1 MVQKKNKRQ
10 ELDINFFATI
20 SGALIATILLYII
33 LYAFLKESYIGSLL
47 LDRGFTQHITIFC
60 AFLVL
65 AITIDKY
72 LKIGREKRI
81 LKNVENEIGQFSFRN
96 HKSVQLIRLRED
108 LYDIDT
114 MITNR
119 LGRIIAA
126 YIESGSRKAVTDF
139 ALDDSSFYISASEA
153 SYAVPR
159 ILVWAIPLL
168 GFIGTV
174 LGISS
179 AVSGFTGFLDNTADI
194 EQIKEGISTV
204 TSGLAVAFDTTLLAL
219 LLSVAVMIP
228 LVLVEKM
235 ESNLLLATDIFIND
249 CVLPLLQEKS
259 ESENDSLSP
268 QLIVTTITDTL
279 DKNLPKKEDLIAT
292 VKQALPTA
300 EELISPAEKYAQEA
314 AKNLVEKFME
324 QFQNIYSQEQLLLQ
338 SIREINSTIL
348 ADRANFLEG
357 LTHQNYISN
366 SVANKIEQLVDLLR
380 ENHRASSQELIQ
392 ASQSIVNQLNQI
404 SDTLSERITSLEKA
418 SDKIAQL
425 QSLRTSLEQIV
436 HLLQHLDDIQK
447 TMANLEEKIGEL
459 KPTLEELSKPRII
472 RLVEQIEK

>member
-1 MVQKKNKRQ
+1 M
-10 ELDINFFATI
+10 
-20 SGALIATILLYII
+20 
-33 LYAFLKESYIGSLL
+33 
-47 LDRGFTQHITIFC
+47 
-60 AFLVL
+60 
-65 AITIDKY
+65 
-72 LKIGREKRI
+72 
-81 LKNVENEIGQFSFRN
+81 
-96 HKSVQLIRLRED
+96 
-108 LYDIDT
+108 
-114 MITNR
+114 
-119 LGRIIAA
+119 
-126 YIESGSRKAVTDF
+126 
-139 ALDDSSFYISASEA
+139 
-153 SYAVPR
+153 
-159 ILVWAIPLL
+159 
-168 GFIGTV
+168 
-174 LGISS
+174 
-179 AVSGFTGFLDNTADI
+179 
-194 EQIKEGISTV
+194 
-204 TSGLAVAFDTTLLAL
+204 
-219 LLSVAVMIP
+219 
-228 LVLVEKM
+228 
-235 ESNLLLATDIFIND
+235 
-249 CVLPLLQEKS
+249 
-259 ESENDSLSP
+259 
-268 QLIVTTITDTL
+268 
-279 DKNLPKKEDLIAT
+279 
-292 VKQALPTA
+292 PTA